1 MNETRKTVKET
12 IKNERKEKEKGGW
25 KKKPVHV
32 CVCILRG
39 GKGMTWKTQT
49 TLIVMTANTEFQ
61 YWPQPTNS
69 RVCPP
74 RWLGSGVST

>member
-12 IKNERKEKEKGGW
+12 MKNERKEKEKGGW

-32 CVCILRG
+32 CTCILRG
-39 GKGMTWKTQT
+39 GEGMTWKTQT
-49 TLIVMTANTEFQ
+49 ALTLQILSSNI
-61 YWPQPTNS
+61 WPQPTNS